1 MLPTPSTSSST
12 PEAIQQLRQ
21 EVEQQIA
28 EKEQQLQDSTSGIG
42 KSVLSRQIARLKER
56 LEEMDQQEQQQ
67 QQPAEQV
74 SSSAAAAP
82 LHHSSITNTKNER
95 GDVGGSE
102 GEVNDYQEGL
112 SPSTLEKLQKLE
124 RDIRSYQQQQ
134 QQQQQLH
141 SLGPSSSSN
150 HHHHHRKDKVR
161 KGIRD
166 ERDFSFLSFSFN
178 ILFSRCLDSLYLGQQ
193 HRQVLIH
200 FPVHRRPICFHL
212 HHSKE
217 MIRLLFYLFHPHH
230 QDLLLQK
237 DDPKCPTQNAAT
249 TILNSLLRLV
259 MDC

>member
-74 SSSAAAAP
+74 SSSSAAAP

-134 QQQQQLH
+134 QQQQQQH
-141 SLGPSSSSN
+141 SLGPSSCSN

-166 ERDFSFLSFSFN
+166 ERDFFFSFF
-178 ILFSRCLDSLYLGQQ
+178 LF
-193 HRQVLIH
+193 
-200 FPVHRRPICFHL
+200 
-212 HHSKE
+212 
-217 MIRLLFYLFHPHH
+217 
-230 QDLLLQK
+230 
-237 DDPKCPTQNAAT
+237 
-249 TILNSLLRLV
+249 
-259 MDC
+259 

>member
-56 LEEMDQQEQQQ
+56 LEEMDRQEQQQ

-74 SSSAAAAP
+74 SSSAAAP
-82 LHHSSITNTKNER
+82 LHHSSMTNTKNER

-134 QQQQQLH
+134 QQH
-141 SLGPSSSSN
+141 SLSPSSSSN
-150 HHHHHRKDKVR
+150 HHHHHHHRKDKVR

-166 ERDFSFLSFSFN
+166 ERDIFFSFF
-178 ILFSRCLDSLYLGQQ
+178 LF
-193 HRQVLIH
+193 
-200 FPVHRRPICFHL
+200 
-212 HHSKE
+212 
-217 MIRLLFYLFHPHH
+217 
-230 QDLLLQK
+230 
-237 DDPKCPTQNAAT
+237 
-249 TILNSLLRLV
+249 
-259 MDC
+259 